1 MTLPYSP
8 SRAVYQGNGAA
19 TAFPFA
25 FKVWNTDQLGV
36 SLTSPDGSTTPAQGW
51 SASLG
56 ENGGT
61 VTYLHNGAPLPAGWR
76 LAIVRDMPFAQGID
90 LVSASRFD
98 PQVIED
104 GLDQATAEL
113 QQLSEKITRAVI
125 LPATSEQ
132 SPEEVVQ
139 AIYASRNAAELSAQ
153 AASIQAAE
161 AHAHALEAENSAST
175 AASSATAA
183 ALSAAEAEAA
193 SGGLAPRMDAAEQ
206 KITLQS
212 TRLDTVE
219 SSVATFST
227 TALIGSVQSI
237 LATDS
242 YVPRGCV
249 PANGSEYTR
258 AQFPALFDDYLAG
271 GKLLTCTYAAWA
283 AQVALTGNCAK
294 FALDTTGQKFKVPQ
308 LKDGDSITHAAS
320 PAEAGKSYKAGLPNA
335 TGYIGAVLTF
345 GSAGSGAVKTVFNRD
360 NSYYPAGGTATQD
373 VAIDLSRANAIYGNS
388 TTVTDEQVRLRHF
401 VVVASELNNASM
413 FDWSSYMAALTVKAN
428 TDLSNVTGNAI
439 SQYLHVCDEKPSGT
453 SGGSTTGG
461 TWQTRDLNTIK
472 VNRISGSL
480 ANNRITLPGGR
491 YYIRAAVPVFAGNA
505 ARAALFNYTAATYLL
520 YSSSSFADYSY
531 NGHPIMLIE
540 GEFLLADT
548 ATLELRMWVQTSYT
562 YGMGRAASIGGVTEK
577 YSEAVIWKL

>member
-161 AHAHALEAENSAST
+161 AHAHALEAENS
-175 AASSATAA
+175 
-183 ALSAAEAEAA
+183 EAQRPA
-193 SGGLAPRMDAAEQ
+193 APRQRPFLPQ
-206 KITLQS
+206 KQ
-212 TRLDTVE
+212 RL
-219 SSVATFST
+219 
-227 TALIGSVQSI
+227 
-237 LATDS
+237 
-242 YVPRGCV
+242 
-249 PANGSEYTR
+249 
-258 AQFPALFDDYLAG
+258 
-271 GKLLTCTYAAWA
+271 LL
-283 AQVALTGNCAK
+283 
-294 FALDTTGQKFKVPQ
+294 
-308 LKDGDSITHAAS
+308 
-320 PAEAGKSYKAGLPNA
+320 
-335 TGYIGAVLTF
+335 AVLPRVWMPQSKKSRCRVRAWTQWR
-345 GSAGSGAVKTVFNRD
+345 AV
-360 NSYYPAGGTATQD
+360 
-373 VAIDLSRANAIYGNS
+373 
-388 TTVTDEQVRLRHF
+388 
-401 VVVASELNNASM
+401 
-413 FDWSSYMAALTVKAN
+413 
-428 TDLSNVTGNAI
+428 
-439 SQYLHVCDEKPSGT
+439 
-453 SGGSTTGG
+453 
-461 TWQTRDLNTIK
+461 
-472 VNRISGSL
+472 
-480 ANNRITLPGGR
+480 LP
-491 YYIRAAVPVFAGNA
+491 P
-505 ARAALFNYTAATYLL
+505 
-520 YSSSSFADYSY
+520 
-531 NGHPIMLIE
+531 
-540 GEFLLADT
+540 FLPPP
-548 ATLELRMWVQTSYT
+548 
-562 YGMGRAASIGGVTEK
+562 
-577 YSEAVIWKL
+577 